1 MKSFNIQIGI
11 VTKVT
16 IILSVTSGAHESFQS
31 PNPKPGFVTA
41 QVVQVG
47 QVVPLHLQPGM
58 YGAPSLATWHGDM
71 NVSHCAYFSLSIHI
85 ARIPYGDWGRRTVE
99 VLGEVLLWQNLTHG
113 EVLLWEVLGE
123 ALLWEVLGEALLWE
137 VLVEV
142 LLWKVLGEILL
153 QKYLAHGEVLAQSG
167 NLPQS
172 PLSPMS
178 PPAQCWRRWTRHP
191 QMNRATAQPTL

>member
-1 MKSFNIQIGI
+1 MTPTFEIHQNTDDSDESDKS
-11 VTKVT
+11 
-16 IILSVTSGAHESFQS
+16 SQS
-31 PNPKPGFVTA
+31 LLPEPTRASRA
-41 QVVQVG
+41 QTQSLASSLLKLC
-47 QVVPLHLQPGM
+47 PFTCM

-71 NVSHCAYFSLSIHI
+71 NVSHCVYFSLSIHI
-85 ARIPYGDWGRRTVE
+85 ASIPYGDWERRTVE

-123 ALLWEVLGEALLWE
+123 ALLWEA
-137 VLVEV
+137 LVEG

-178 PPAQCWRRWTRHP
+178 LPAQCWRRWTRHP
-191 QMNRATAQPTL
+191 QMNRATAQSTL